1 MQSIKILIPLHTL
14 PHVKSVTTIFSESLL
29 SVLKTKVDVHILW
42 LVYTP
47 DRIDSENRYY
57 HDYTILDIH
66 DYQNAVDVIRKE
78 TPDLIYANGTWN
90 FIDHALSSAAKFC
103 DIPAFCIVYSDIW
116 IKKNLSENI
125 SSNITRFFQ
134 SSIPTDTEKNK
145 KKFMKRGKFFMFK
158 YIFLLK
164 TKITIKQDIIQTLF
178 IIWKFIFL
186 DKLDARFVNDTVEF
200 LENENLL
207 KQRIEMG
214 YKNSHL
220 IVTGNPI
227 YDLAFQK
234 LSNSKLSDKKDN
246 KIRVLFAPST
256 LYEHG
261 FWTKKQ
267 REYAVK
273 ETIKELSKNKNK
285 ISVIVKIHPS
295 SSVLSDYESLVNSID
310 SSIHIYQNGDILE
323 FLNDADVVISF
334 QSSTAEVYALLSKK
348 PIVICNFYD
357 LKDDVFLERGLA
369 VDCKESS
376 SLFTSINLALVDNPA
391 TEQKRENFIQEF
403 MFKWD
408 GCSAERICDKLIE
421 LSKKKDK
428 SIN

>member
-1 MQSIKILIPLHTL
+1 MQSIRILIPLHTL
-14 PHVKSVTTIFSESLL
+14 PDVKSVTTIFFESLL
-29 SVLKTKVDVHILW
+29 SALKTKVNVHILW

-47 DRIDSENRYY
+47 DRIDSENRHYLGS
-57 HDYTILDIH
+57 TILDIH
-66 DYQNAVDVIRKE
+66 DYQNAVDVIKKE
-78 TPDLIYANGTWN
+78 KPDLIYANGTWN

-103 DIPAFCIVYSDIW
+103 GIPAFCIVYSDIW
-116 IKKNLSENI
+116 IKKNLTENI

-145 KKFMKRGKFFMFK
+145 KKFMKRGRFYLSK

-164 TKITIKQDIIQTLF
+164 TKFAIKRDIIQTLF
-178 IIWKFIFL
+178 TIWKFVFL
-186 DKLDARFVNDTVEF
+186 DKLDPRFANDTIEF
-200 LENENLL
+200 LENESLL

-214 YKNSHL
+214 YKNSNL

-234 LSNSKLSDKKDN
+234 LSDSKLSDKKDN
-246 KIRVLFAPST
+246 KICVLFAPST

-273 ETIKELSKNKNK
+273 ETIKELSKNKNET
-285 ISVIVKIHPS
+285 SVIVKIHPS
-295 SSVLSDYESLVNSID
+295 SSVLSDYDSLVNSID
-310 SSIHIYQNGDILE
+310 SSVHIYQKGDILE
-323 FLNDADVVISF
+323 FLNNSDVIISF
-334 QSSTAEVYALLSKK
+334 QSSTAEVYALLSGK
-348 PIVICNFYD
+348 PIVICNFFD
-357 LKDDVFLERGLA
+357 LKGDAFLERGLA
-369 VDCKESS
+369 VDCKEPS
-376 SLFTSINLALVDNPA
+376 SLLTSINLALLDNPA
-391 TEQKRENFIQEF
+391 TEQKREDFIREF

-408 GCSAERICDKLIE
+408 GRSAERICNKLIE
-421 LSKKKDK
+421 LSEKKGK

>member
-1 MQSIKILIPLHTL
+1 MQSIRILIPLHTL

-29 SVLKTKVDVHILW
+29 SVLKTKVEVHILW

-47 DRIDSENRYY
+47 DRIDSENRHYP
-57 HDYTILDIH
+57 DYTILDIH

-103 DIPAFCIVYSDIW
+103 GIPAFCIVYSDIW

-295 SSVLSDYESLVNSID
+295 SSILSDYESLVNSID
-310 SSIHIYQNGDILE
+310 SSIDIYQNGDILE

-408 GCSAERICDKLIE
+408 GRSAERICDKLIE
-421 LSKKKDK
+421 LSKKK
-428 SIN
+428 INQ

>member
-1 MQSIKILIPLHTL
+1 MQSIRILIPLHTL

-29 SVLKTKVDVHILW
+29 SVLKTKIDVHILW

-47 DRIDSENRYY
+47 DRIDSENRHYP
-57 HDYTILDIH
+57 DYTILDIH

-78 TPDLIYANGTWN
+78 KPDLIYANGTWN

-103 DIPAFCIVYSDIW
+103 GIPAFCIVYSDIW

-164 TKITIKQDIIQTLF
+164 TKIAIKQDIMQTLF
-178 IIWKFIFL
+178 TIWKFIFL

-207 KQRIEMG
+207 KQRIELG

-246 KIRVLFAPST
+246 KICVLFAPST

-273 ETIKELSKNKNK
+273 ETIKELSKNKV
-285 ISVIVKIHPS
+285 SVIVKIHPS

-323 FLNDADVVISF
+323 FLNDVDVVISF

-357 LKDDVFLERGLA
+357 LKDDAFLERGLA

-408 GCSAERICDKLIE
+408 GRSAERICDKLIE
-421 LSKKKDK
+421 LYKKK
-428 SIN
+428 INQ